1 MGIVVDTSRSCAPMA
16 EARLACLAA
25 LDASYASCG
34 RRVRFTVWSF
44 SRRASCLG
52 ERMETA
58 AAHSVLAAARYDGGT
73 DLSLLG
79 GESGLLNEA
88 GPLGKGCDEGALQLT
103 QLSPPPSDPR
113 PGDLR
118 RPPRRRRLGRL
129 RGRGPEEGQDEA
141 VEDCHDCENNMP
153 L

>member
-1 MGIVVDTSRSCAPMA
+1 MVAGGKKHNLRARNFLTIKPSKFIITRLTFGHQHRFTRSIQY
-16 EARLACLAA
+16 
-25 LDASYASCG
+25 ASYASCG

-58 AAHSVLAAARYDGGT
+58 AAHAVLAAARYDGGT

-88 GPLGKGCDEGALQLT
+88 GPLGKGCDEGALLLT
-103 QLSPPPSDPR
+103 QPS
-113 PGDLR
+113 
-118 RPPRRRRLGRL
+118 RPP
-129 RGRGPEEGQDEA
+129 
-141 VEDCHDCENNMP
+141 
-153 L
+153 